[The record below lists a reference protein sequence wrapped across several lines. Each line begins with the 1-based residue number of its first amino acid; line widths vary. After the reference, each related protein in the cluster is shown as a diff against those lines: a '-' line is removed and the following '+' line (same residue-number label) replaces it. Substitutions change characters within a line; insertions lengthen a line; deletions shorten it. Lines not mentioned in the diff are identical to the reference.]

1 MKSSENDS
9 EKPRVL
15 ILCEDIGTSYQL
27 QQFLTQGS
35 SKLLLMEALKN
46 DIKVS
51 KISSKLLPSSKKK
64 DVKIE
69 EDSADDFLE
78 SIRESFLATQN
89 APELEYLETTLSV
102 IPEPET
108 KVAKDYPLITIQT
121 FKSDEDR
128 GECIL
133 LEEIFCR
140 IQPEYI
146 VMYHYNVSA
155 IRQIEIFEARQ
166 RRKVSSNSKFL
177 KHF

>member
-1 MKSSENDS
+1 MKSSENDD

-46 DIKVS
+46 DVKVS
-51 KISSKLLPSSKKK
+51 KISEKMLPSSKKK
-64 DVKIE
+64 EVEKDDAV
-69 EDSADDFLE
+69 DFLE
-78 SIRESFLATQN
+78 TIRESFLATQN
-89 APELEYLETTLSV
+89 APECDHLETTLSV
-102 IPEPET
+102 VPEPDKKIT
-108 KVAKDYPLITIQT
+108 KNYPLITIQT
-121 FKSDEDR
+121 LKSDEDR

-140 IQPEYI
+140 IQPQFI

-166 RRKVSSNSKFL
+166 RRKVSRVL
-177 KHF
+177 